1 MNKKALF
8 TFLSLAIS
16 LFLSDRPINQPVAHT
31 PENKPAAYNSSHS
44 LKTSAG
50 RGDVA
55 KKHQILALNHVDSY
69 HDSASVPE
77 NKTTPSTSGTQ
88 PCRSSTW
95 LFNQERV
102 TVPSYAT
109 KHFVKDPVA
118 HTVQIF
124 PKRSRRIDHGLH
136 PQKMNT
142 RLNEKYIQPSQK
154 LPSVGITKKNSIIK
168 KAKSDVEEK
177 AARATDRYNKNLQK
191 NMQKKAFNALKKA
204 KSDAEENAARA
215 KAHYN
220 KNMQKN
226 MQQKA
231 FKALKKA
238 AQEERL
244 RQEEE
249 ERKRQEEEE
258 RAKRDIQDL
267 EQSFMNKIN
276 AIYKDLEATKIEE
289 REELSSSPN
298 DLSPSAWIV
307 QTLTDKIYD
316 YLHTLYLKIQKEKRT
331 IGEMANQYT
340 QQIRN
345 VHNFLSE
352 GNIQIAK
359 EIATE
364 IQDLEK
370 RSANLLTISE
380 QYKKLKTAI
389 HTLGQKNESD
399 RDDGLDSRI
408 ANDVKDI
415 LQYGENGILAIT
427 IDSITAEVQTVIKDK
442 IDNIAIDDIVK
453 EDMGI
458 GKAVSIE
465 DILEELKKQYEEQWD
480 STLTH
485 RYQAMKDKQSAR
497 QYMMDPS
504 TRGPSNPIQQSETR
518 AQRIKRKC
526 ILKLSESTSRR

>member
-177 AARATDRYNKNLQK
+177 AARATDRYNKNL
-191 NMQKKAFNALKKA
+191 
-204 KSDAEENAARA
+204 
-215 KAHYN
+215 
-220 KNMQKN
+220 QKN